1 MHPTHRL
8 ATGTRPQSLLIG
20 YDWDHTLPG
29 QDRLYLHWQTAQ
41 GYVTE
46 VRDSTTAEA
55 LALPLYLGPW
65 GIVVRGQWLVDS
77 KEREGHY
84 VPFGQGLVWTGASLP
99 ANRLPLAASLSL
111 PQTFLSGRP
120 VTRDLVIS
128 LRLIGYEAD
137 GSQWAWTDLNDGIP
151 ALGAIPTLK
160 WIEGSQVR
168 SPYTLKVGPAAYPGQ
183 AVGAT
188 LRLYDAFT
196 NRPLPI
202 LDERITAQFPWVPLG
217 ATAVAKD

>member
-1 MHPTHRL
+1 
-8 ATGTRPQSLLIG
+8 
-20 YDWDHTLPG
+20 
-29 QDRLYLHWQTAQ
+29 
-41 GYVTE
+41 
-46 VRDSTTAEA
+46 
-55 LALPLYLGPW
+55 
-65 GIVVRGQWLVDS
+65 
-77 KEREGHY
+77 